1 MESGVEC
8 KYNGR
13 NEILASGSSSIKVKR
28 SEPVTN
34 SEAATTNVQSDP
46 GKRVPA
52 RNLGRSIGA
61 IGGGAV
67 VGNLLTLGTDAVFSA
82 LGVLPNAGQSTS
94 TQASLLAA
102 AYRCDSGL
110 VGS

>member
-46 GKRVPA
+46 GELGPA

-61 IGGGAV
+61 IG
-67 VGNLLTLGTDAVFSA
+67 VGTGVGILFTLSSDVGFYV
-82 LGVLPNAGQSTS
+82 LGVMPKAGQ
-94 TQASLLAA
+94 APAARAFLLVTAFSFV
-102 AYRCDSGL
+102 Y
-110 VGS
+110 